1 MISLQTNKLLKV
13 SCVTVTMGRF
23 DLLEKSVQCYI
34 NQTYP
39 NKELVIL
46 SQAEDNSMFRYWL
59 MGLNRNDIIFAEAP
73 SDISLGEMR
82 NTSIELAHGD
92 VICQWDDDD
101 LYHSERVEYQY
112 QTMMA
117 SADFSGS
124 CYTNFLKYFKEDQ
137 TMYWCDWLAESGFRR
152 FLCGAIMFHKKYY
165 HAYGGYFYPEEGNQ
179 CHVEEDLNVLQK
191 LIAHGPIAVAS
202 KGHHYVYV
210 YHGSNT
216 YGIDHHK
223 LALDVSGNKVV
234 MNQKELLRRQGQ
246 LTETMHDMGV
256 KDTIHF
262 KSIDHDAFT
271 YTP

>member
-1 MISLQTNKLLKV
+1 MISYETNKLLKI
-13 SCVTVTMGRF
+13 SCVTVTKGRLE
-23 DLLEKSVQCYI
+23 LLQKSVQCYI

-39 NKELVIL
+39 NKELVVL
-46 SQAEDNSMFRYWL
+46 SQAENNESIREWL
-59 MGLNRNDIIFAEAP
+59 MSLNRTDIIFAEAP
-73 SDISLGEMR
+73 SDTCLGEMR

-92 VICQWDDDD
+92 IICQWDDDD
-101 LYHSERVEYQY
+101 LYHSDRVSYQY

-117 SADFSGS
+117 SSEFSGS

-137 TMYWCDWLAESGFRR
+137 TMYWCDWLGESGFRK

-165 HAYGGYFYPEEGNQ
+165 HLYGGYFYPEEGQQ

-191 LIAHGPIAVAS
+191 LIAHGPIACAL

-216 YGIDHHK
+216 YEIDHHK
-223 LALDVSGNKVV
+223 LTLDTSGNKIV
-234 MNQKELLRRQGQ
+234 MSQKELLRRREQ
-246 LTETMHDMGV
+246 LFKTMKDMGL
-256 KDTIHF
+256 KDTVHF
-262 KSIDHDAFT
+262 KSIDYDAFT